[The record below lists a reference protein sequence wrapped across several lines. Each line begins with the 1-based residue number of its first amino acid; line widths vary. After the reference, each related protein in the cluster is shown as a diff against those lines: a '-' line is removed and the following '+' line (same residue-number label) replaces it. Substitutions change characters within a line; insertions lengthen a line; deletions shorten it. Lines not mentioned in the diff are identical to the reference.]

1 MIIFTFL
8 DLISRVMIGYDR
20 NSIYASILKYFPVAI
35 WHRMDFRGKS
45 GIWDLGLALCV
56 ERALSQDG
64 KPTGR
69 EQTDL

>member
-45 GIWDLGLALCV
+45 GIWDLGLRLCI
-56 ERALSQDG
+56 G
-64 KPTGR
+64 FHGR
-69 EQTDL
+69 DFGIRGRHRHP